1 MVKNVIPI
9 GKISRVAELK
19 VYKGRKEKMTKE
31 AIAGETI
38 IDDAVIAAIAGL
50 AAAEIEGVAHL
61 GKGAVRRAVTD
72 VFSGAKG
79 KARHGVSV
87 EVGHKEA
94 IVELQLDVIY
104 GYNIPTILTEV
115 RKNVATRLK
124 EIAGLIAKEINVRVV
139 SIEFPD
145 KSKEKVSKV
154 Q

>member
-1 MVKNVIPI
+1 M
-9 GKISRVAELK
+9 LK
-19 VYKGRKEKMTKE
+19 VYKGRKEKMDKE
-31 AIAGETI
+31 VIAGETI
-38 IDDAVIAAIAGL
+38 IDDAVVASIVGL

-61 GKGAVRRAVTD
+61 GKSAVRRAVTD
-72 VFSGAKG
+72 ALSGTGG
-79 KARHGVSV
+79 KARQGVSV

-94 IVELQLDVIY
+94 IIDLQLDVIY

-124 EIAGLIAKEINVRVV
+124 EITGLIAKEINVRVV
-139 SIEFPD
+139 SIEFPE